1 MELLFVVT
9 LSLFVVL
16 LAKCVVSGTTN
27 CLGGL
32 LLINKPIQQIYTKYK
47 CPDRKISL

>member
-32 LLINKPIQQIYTKYK
+32 LPCVNEEENIK
-47 CPDRKISL
+47 